1 MDEVVIGAPYTVTK
15 ALMDH
20 FNVSKKQAQK
30 PTTLVATTLVKS
42 KVVSRSY
49 KSLST
54 QVGLVCHGDTPVS
67 PDVDGVDPYAEPK
80 KQGKFSVVPS
90 GNPLTT
96 EMLVQRIVARRL
108 DYEKRNEK
116 KEKKEKAA
124 YEAYMKVQAADS

>member
-1 MDEVVIGAPYTVTK
+1 M
-15 ALMDH
+15 
-20 FNVSKKQAQK
+20 
-30 PTTLVATTLVKS
+30 
-42 KVVSRSY
+42 
-49 KSLST
+49 

-67 PDVDGVDPYAEPK
+67 LDVDGVDPYAEPK

-124 YEAYMKVQAADS
+124 YEAYMKVRTADS

>member
-20 FNVSKKQAQK
+20 FSVSKLKKALFKCQRS
-30 PTTLVATTLVKS
+30 TTFELCV
-42 KVVSRSY
+42 
-49 KSLST
+49 LSP
-54 QVGLVCHGDTPVS
+54 QVGLVCHGDTAVS
-67 PDVDGVDPYAEPK
+67 PDVDGSDPYAEPK

-124 YEAYMKVQAADS
+124 YEAFMKVQADDS

>member
-1 MDEVVIGAPYTVTK
+1 MLYSHSTW
-15 ALMDH
+15 
-20 FNVSKKQAQK
+20 
-30 PTTLVATTLVKS
+30 
-42 KVVSRSY
+42 
-49 KSLST
+49 ST